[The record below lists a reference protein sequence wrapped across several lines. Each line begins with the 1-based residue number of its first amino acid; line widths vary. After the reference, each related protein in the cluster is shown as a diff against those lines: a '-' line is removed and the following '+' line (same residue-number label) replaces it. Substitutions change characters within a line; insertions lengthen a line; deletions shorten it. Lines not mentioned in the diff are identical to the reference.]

1 MRLRAKLAS
10 VGISREER
18 ALAQK
23 EIHRNNLVRTAMRL
37 FRRQGYAA
45 SGLQQILAESDA
57 PRGSLYYYFPQ
68 GKEGLAEAAVSLA
81 GDLVAEMLEAHLHR
95 TRTLRT
101 FLGRVVETYAG
112 WMAEGGFASGC
123 PIATTMLECAPAS
136 AAVTAAGERA
146 YRRWI
151 AIVASAF
158 ERDGQDEAAAM
169 RKATA
174 FIAAL
179 QGALI
184 LSRVTR
190 STQPFAAIASIFPL
204 AAPGPGKNIAEPSR
218 LLAN

>member
-1 MRLRAKLAS
+1 M
-10 VGISREER
+10 
-18 ALAQK
+18 AQK
-23 EIHRNNLVRTAMRL
+23 DTHRNNLVRTAMRL

-45 SGLQQILAESDA
+45 SGLQQILAESGA
-57 PRGSLYYYFPQ
+57 PRGSFYHYFPQ

-136 AAVTAAGERA
+136 TPVTAAGERA

-151 AIVASAF
+151 AIVAAAF
-158 ERDGQDEAAAM
+158 ERDGHDEATAA
-169 RKATA
+169 RNAAA
-174 FIAAL
+174 FVAAL

-184 LSRVTR
+184 LSRVMR
-190 STQPFAAIASIFPL
+190 STQPLVDIAAIFPV